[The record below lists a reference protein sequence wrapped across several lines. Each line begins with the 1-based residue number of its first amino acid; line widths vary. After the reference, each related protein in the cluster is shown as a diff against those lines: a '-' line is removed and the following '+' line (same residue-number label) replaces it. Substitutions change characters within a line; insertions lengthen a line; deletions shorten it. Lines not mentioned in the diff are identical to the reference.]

1 MTFQESMVLRQHNE
15 AESLHAV
22 QVMDWNICLKKN
34 KECDYI
40 FESTVDKNHVPIVHV
55 GEDFDT
61 LPA

>member
-1 MTFQESMVLRQHNE
+1 MVLRQHNE

-34 KECDYI
+34 KLCDYI

>member
-1 MTFQESMVLRQHNE
+1 MVLRQHNE

-34 KECDYI
+34 KLCDYI
-40 FESTVDKNHVPIVHV
+40 YESSVDKNHVPIVYV

-61 LPA
+61 LPT

>member
-1 MTFQESMVLRQHNE
+1 MVLRQHNE

-22 QVMDWNICLKKN
+22 QVMDWNMCLKRN
-34 KECDYI
+34 KLCDYI
-40 FESTVDKNHVPIVHV
+40 YEPSIDKIQVPIVYV

>member
-1 MTFQESMVLRQHNE
+1 MVLRQHNE

-22 QVMDWNICLKKN
+22 QVMDWNIRLKQN
-34 KECDYI
+34 KLCDYI
-40 FESTVDKNHVPIVHV
+40 FESSVDKVHVPIVHV